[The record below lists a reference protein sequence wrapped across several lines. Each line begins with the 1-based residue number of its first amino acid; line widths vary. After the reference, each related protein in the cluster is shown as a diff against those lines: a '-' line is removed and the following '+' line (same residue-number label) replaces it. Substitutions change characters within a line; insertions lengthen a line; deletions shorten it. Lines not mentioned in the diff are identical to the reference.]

1 MLSPAFFAKG
11 WRQYELDGLVTMEVS
26 RDRQLILPIWHNVSQ
41 ADVMGYSPSLASKLA
56 RSTADLTVEQIAAEI
71 AEVARA

>member
-1 MLSPAFFAKG
+1 
-11 WRQYELDGLVTMEVS
+11 MEVS

-41 ADVMGYSPSLASKLA
+41 PDVMGYSPSLASKLA

>member
-1 MLSPAFFAKG
+1 
-11 WRQYELDGLVTMEVS
+11 MEVS

-56 RSTADLTVEQIAAEI
+56 HSTADLTVEQIAAEVP
-71 AEVARA
+71 VALPQESAWRRRSQRGGDPAGW